1 MQLDDRLPARQK
13 PAAATLPMTGDPA
26 CARRATAFD
35 AAAEATRLKAETRT
49 RRRVRHTRSRLD
61 RFAHELLALADAGC
75 TTAEL
80 RRWLA
85 ERRVVVHH
93 STVARW
99 LRRNGN
105 R

>member
-1 MQLDDRLPARQK
+1 MNCGSTTTSL
-13 PAAATLPMTGDPA
+13 G
-26 CARRATAFD
+26 AFD
-35 AAAEATRLKAETRT
+35 VSSEAARLRTQTRT
-49 RRRVRHTRSRLD
+49 IRRHRHGRSRLD
-61 RFAHELLALADAGC
+61 RYAHELLALAQAGC

-85 ERRVVVHH
+85 ARRVVVHH

-99 LRRNGN
+99 LRRHGD

>member
-1 MQLDDRLPARQK
+1 MKSRSP
-13 PAAATLPMTGDPA
+13 T
-26 CARRATAFD
+26 FD
-35 AAAEATRLKAETRT
+35 AAAEAARLKAETRA
-49 RRRVRHTRSRLD
+49 RRPRRHGRSRLD
-61 RFAHELLALADAGC
+61 RHAHELLALADAGC

-85 ERRVVVHH
+85 DRRVRVHH

-99 LRRNGN
+99 LRRHGN

>member
-1 MQLDDRLPARQK
+1 MNGGSKTTPPRV
-13 PAAATLPMTGDPA
+13 
-26 CARRATAFD
+26 FD
-35 AAAEATRLKAETRT
+35 ASSEAARLKSQTRT
-49 RRRVRHTRSRLD
+49 IRRHRHNRSRLD
-61 RFAHELLALADAGC
+61 RYAHELLALADADC

-85 ERRVVVHH
+85 ERRIVVHH

-99 LRRNGN
+99 LRRHGN